1 MIVNIKD
8 INMIIRER
16 KKMMKF
22 QKLINLIQKL
32 RLIFI
37 RLKNLWKCKLFL
49 RKWKCRI
56 NKKKK
61 QRANQESNLKKVYKA
76 TATKNIE
83 KGNFKKIQNQYKK
96 DNKQ

>member
-37 RLKNLWKCKLFL
+37 RLKNL
-49 RKWKCRI
+49 
-56 NKKKK
+56 
-61 QRANQESNLKKVYKA
+61 
-76 TATKNIE
+76 
-83 KGNFKKIQNQYKK
+83 
-96 DNKQ
+96 